1 MSAVNSIY
9 KISNYDGSTAYER
22 NDIVQQPVLSSSP
35 AQTPGVPKEIRYFY
49 ALKAV
54 PAGNQP
60 PAANSNAASNQFW
73 GGLARSSSGVMKP
86 PFLWKPSYNGSV
98 SHAPRVNIIS
108 FGNGYEQRVQD
119 GIYNGLISFSATF
132 EMRTEKEARAIIQF
146 LRARRGAQSF
156 SMAHLPPI
164 YSDPANFKKLFIC
177 SNFDSTFTFFDNY
190 TVKATFIEKNN

>member
-86 PFLWKPSYNGSV
+86 HFLWKPSYNGSV

-108 FGNGYEQRVQD
+108 
-119 GIYNGLISFSATF
+119 
-132 EMRTEKEARAIIQF
+132 
-146 LRARRGAQSF
+146 
-156 SMAHLPPI
+156 
-164 YSDPANFKKLFIC
+164 
-177 SNFDSTFTFFDNY
+177 
-190 TVKATFIEKNN
+190 